1 VLGAFP
7 AVATAVVMPGVGR
20 PLQVVQR
27 PVRLPEAG
35 EAVIQIDAC
44 GVCGSDIFLHA
55 GGFGPD
61 KLPVVPGHE
70 ASGHVVAVSSESDRG
85 WLGTQV
91 ALYYINAPREAI
103 WTQSGHENVG
113 PDVRRM
119 GVDDDGAFAEYVTRP
134 LHTLV
139 AVDPELDPADVA
151 VATDA
156 LATPYHALIAL
167 ARVRPG
173 ETVAVIGL
181 GGVGSNAVQIA
192 KHAGATVIAIGRD
205 EAKMLLATTLGA
217 DVVARAD
224 AGAATIRRM
233 AGEQID
239 VVVQCAG
246 SADMDRLAIDIAGYR
261 TRIVLV
267 GAVNEPFP
275 IASTELIWR
284 ELAVLG
290 SRGFTRQ
297 DIEEVLTLVRD
308 GRLRTSHLVNHR
320 RPLEE
325 AGAALDDLRVG
336 RVMRTLLTTK
346 AIGAQYR

>member
-1 VLGAFP
+1 
-7 AVATAVVMPGVGR
+7 MPGVGA

-27 PVRLPEAG
+27 PVRPPEAG

-44 GVCGSDIFLHA
+44 GVCGSDVFLHA
-55 GGFGPD
+55 GGFGRD

-70 ASGHVVAVSSESDRG
+70 AAGHVVAVGAESDHG
-85 WLGTQV
+85 WLGKQV
-91 ALYYINAPREAI
+91 ALYYIDAPRSTALA
-103 WTQSGHENVG
+103 QSGHENIG

-119 GVDDDGAFAEYVTRP
+119 GVDDDGAFAEYVTRS

-139 AVDPELDPADVA
+139 PVDPELDPADVA
-151 VATDA
+151 VATDS

-192 KHAGATVIAIGRD
+192 KDAGATVIAAGRD
-205 EAKMLLATTLGA
+205 KVKMQLAATLGA
-217 DVVARAD
+217 DVVVRAD
-224 AGAATIRRM
+224 AGAIDISRA
-233 AGEQID
+233 AGGQID

-246 SADMDRLAIDIAGYR
+246 SAEMDRLAVDIAGFR
-261 TRIVLV
+261 ARIVLV
-267 GAVNEPFP
+267 GAVNEPFQV
-275 IASTELIWR
+275 ASTELIWR
-284 ELAVLG
+284 ELAVFG

-297 DIEEVLTLVRD
+297 DIVDVLDLVRD
-308 GRLRTSHLVNHR
+308 GRLHTSHLVNHR

-325 AGAALDDLRVG
+325 AGAALDDLRAG
-336 RVMRTLLTTK
+336 RVMRTLLTTD
-346 AIGAQYR
+346 AIGAECR